1 MIDPL
6 KKTVRKRSDRTAP
19 PIEGPL
25 RLVLVTPNGVISRA
39 LPAEGR
45 VTIGRSPEA
54 DVSVDDDELS
64 RLHAAIDVGASLS
77 VTDLGSSN
85 GTVLDGRCLG
95 EGETARLAPG
105 QAFEVG
111 ATIGVVQP
119 SHTSVSGAPESVRE
133 VAPPES
139 GMRARVVVADPAM
152 EGLHRMVERVAPGEI
167 NVMLLGETGVGKEIF
182 AERIHRLSRRASGP
196 FVRLNCAALAE
207 SLLESELFGHEKG
220 AFTGA
225 VTARAGLLESAG
237 GGTVFLDEVGELPA
251 SVQVKLLRVLEDRT
265 VTPVGA
271 VKPRAID
278 VRVVS
283 ATHRDLEREIR
294 EGRFRM
300 DLWFR
305 LNGIALVIP
314 PLRARVAEV
323 GPLATL
329 FLSEA
334 AVRSKLA
341 ESPSLSADALDA
353 LRRWRWPGNLRELRN
368 VMERAALLASEG
380 SILPEHLP
388 DVMLASSAAAS
399 APPTPTP
406 AAPSIPPPSVT
417 PRDATSLRDAVEELE
432 RQRMIEAL
440 ARCAGNQTRAAAHLS
455 MPRRTFVFKLSRYGI
470 ARPKKPAD
478 EG

>member
-1 MIDPL
+1 MTDPL
-6 KKTVRKRSDRTAP
+6 KKTVRKRADRSAP
-19 PIEGPL
+19 AEGGAL
-25 RLVLVTPNGVISRA
+25 RLVLVTPQGVISKA
-39 LPAEGR
+39 LPASGR
-45 VTIGRSPEA
+45 VTIGRSPDA
-54 DVSVDDDELS
+54 DITVDDDELS
-64 RLHAAIDVGASLS
+64 RLHAAVIVGPPLAI
-77 VTDLGSSN
+77 TDLGSSN
-85 GTVLDGRCLG
+85 GTVLEGRCLG
-95 EGETARLAPG
+95 ETETALLSPG

-111 ATIGVVQP
+111 STIGVVQP
-119 SHTSVSGAPESVRE
+119 SHTTPATAPESVRE
-133 VAPPES
+133 VAPPDS

-167 NVMLLGETGVGKEIF
+167 NVMLLGETGVGKEVF
-182 AERIHRLSRRASGP
+182 AERLHRLSRRASGP

-225 VTARAGLLESAG
+225 LNSRTGLRESAA

-271 VKPRAID
+271 TRPRPID
-278 VRVVS
+278 VRIVS

-323 GPLATL
+323 PALASL

-334 AVRSKLA
+334 AARSKLS
-341 ESPSLSADALDA
+341 ETPSLSRDALDT
-353 LRRWRWPGNLRELRN
+353 LRRWHWPGNLRELRN
-368 VMERAALLASEG
+368 VMERAALLA
-380 SILPEHLP
+380 
-388 DVMLASSAAAS
+388 
-399 APPTPTP
+399 
-406 AAPSIPPPSVT
+406 
-417 PRDATSLRDAVEELE
+417 
-432 RQRMIEAL
+432 
-440 ARCAGNQTRAAAHLS
+440 N
-455 MPRRTFVFKLSRYGI
+455 
-470 ARPKKPAD
+470 
-478 EG
+478 